1 MCGIMCYCGKK
12 QAIPILIDGLRRLEY
27 RGYDSAG
34 FAVVTNSGP
43 PKNGKNSRNGRNGN
57 NKRNII
63 VKTKGRVTL
72 LEKKKIG
79 LDVDATFGIAHTR
92 WATHGEPSH
101 VNAHPQTDCTNK
113 ISVVH
118 NGIIENY
125 LELKTELIEKGHVF
139 KSETDTEVIAHL
151 VEEYFDDDL
160 EIAVLKTVERLHGTF
175 GIAVIHADVDHQI
188 IIVKRGSPV
197 IIGIG
202 KDEYFAASDSNA
214 LAPYTNKMIYLSDDE
229 SAVLNSNDYHIK
241 NLRNETLEKKI
252 EILDAEEYRVDKRG
266 FEHHMLKEI
275 FEQPES
281 IENAFRGRIIE
292 NEGVSKLGGL
302 EPVLDRL
309 KKNTR
314 QLIIVSCGTSYYAGL
329 LGRYIFEHL
338 TELNIEVE
346 LASEFRY
353 RRLKLDE
360 NIAVLAISQSG
371 ETADTL
377 AAIKEAKRKG
387 ALLLGIVNTV
397 GTAIAQITD
406 AGVYNHAGPEIGVAS
421 TKIYT
426 SQLVIQTLMA
436 LLIGRYQGISYI
448 EGSEIIN
455 AITRLPDQ
463 VREILKDA
471 PKIKEIALEYSK
483 YKNFLYI
490 GRLYNYPTA
499 LEGALKLKEIS
510 YIHAE
515 GYAAGEMKH
524 GPISLIDK
532 NFPTVAIAPD
542 DLALDKML
550 SNMQEIKARKGR
562 ILAVTNGNVQ
572 KVTDISDDTIIV
584 PRTIPILQPVLNIV
598 PLQLFAYYIAKERGC
613 DIDKPRNLAK
623 SVTVE

>member
-1 MCGIMCYCGKK
+1 MCGIICYCGKK
-12 QAIPILIDGLRRLEY
+12 QAVPILVNGLKRLEY

-34 FAVVTNSGP
+34 FAVVADG
-43 PKNGKNSRNGRNGN
+43 GNGRNR
-57 NKRNII
+57 KNIV
-63 VKTKGRVTL
+63 VKAKGRVSQ
-72 LEKKKIG
+72 LEKKQNG
-79 LDVDATFGIAHTR
+79 VDIESSFGIAHTR
-92 WATHGEPSH
+92 WATHGKPSQL
-101 VNAHPQTDCTNK
+101 NAHPQTDCSNK

-125 LELKTELIEKGHVF
+125 QELKAELKEKGHVF
-139 KSETDTEVIAHL
+139 KSETDTEVVVHL
-151 VEEYFDDDL
+151 VEEYFEGDL
-160 EIAVLKTVERLHGTF
+160 EAAVLKTVERLSGTF
-175 GIAVIHADVDHQI
+175 GLAVIHADVDHQV
-188 IIVKRGSPV
+188 IIVKRGSPI

-202 KDEYFAASDSNA
+202 DNEYFAASDSNA

-229 SAVLNSNDYHIK
+229 IAVLNSGDYHIK
-241 NLRNETLEKKI
+241 NLKNEDLDKKI
-252 EILDAEEYRVDKRG
+252 EILEELDYRIDKKG
-266 FEHHMLKEI
+266 FEHYMLKEI

-281 IENAFRGRIIE
+281 IRNAFRGRIIE
-292 NEGVSKLGGL
+292 GEGVSKLGGL
-302 EPVLDRL
+302 EPVLDRI
-309 KKNTR
+309 KNTKR
-314 QLIIVSCGTSYYAGL
+314 LIIVSCGTSYYAGL

-338 TELNIEVE
+338 TELDVEVE

-360 NIAVLAISQSG
+360 NVAVLAISQSG

-387 ALLLGIVNTV
+387 ALVLGIVNAV
-397 GTAIAQITD
+397 GTAITHITD

-426 SQLVIQTLMA
+426 SQVVIITLMA
-436 LLIGRYQGISYI
+436 LFIGRYQAISFI

-463 VREILKDA
+463 VKEILNDA
-471 PKIKEIALEYSK
+471 GRIKEIAHKYAR
-483 YKNFLYI
+483 YKNFLYV
-490 GRLYNYPTA
+490 GRLFNYPTA
-499 LEGALKLKEIS
+499 MEGALKLKEIS

-524 GPISLIDK
+524 GPISLIDR

-542 DLALDKML
+542 DLTLDKMI
-550 SNMQEIKARKGR
+550 SNMQEIKARKGK
-562 ILAVTNGNVQ
+562 ILSITNPGVK
-572 KVTDISDDTIIV
+572 KVFDISDDVIIV
-584 PRTIPILQPVLNIV
+584 PRTIPILQAVLNII
-598 PLQLFAYYIAKERGC
+598 PLQLFAYYIAKERDR

>member
-1 MCGIMCYCGKK
+1 MCGIICYCGKK
-12 QAIPILIDGLRRLEY
+12 QAIPILLNGLKRLEY

-34 FAVVTNSGP
+34 FSVMGHSLNG
-43 PKNGKNSRNGRNGN
+43 KNGKKARNDKNTKN
-57 NKRNII
+57 FII
-63 VKTKGRVTL
+63 KAKGRVNQ
-72 LEKKKIG
+72 LENKKFG
-79 LDVDATFGIAHTR
+79 QEVDATFGIAHTR

-101 VNAHPQTDCTNK
+101 VNAHPQTDCSNK

-125 LELKTELIEKGHVF
+125 QELKDELIEKGHVF
-139 KSETDTEVIAHL
+139 KSETDTEVMAHL
-151 VEEYFDDDL
+151 VEEYFDGDL
-160 EIAVLKTVERLHGTF
+160 EAAVLKAVERLSGTF
-175 GIAVIHADVDHQI
+175 GIAIIHADIDHQVI
-188 IIVKRGSPV
+188 IAKRGSP
-197 IIGIG
+197 IILGIG
-202 KDEYFAASDSNA
+202 KDELYAASDSNA
-214 LAPYTNKMIYLSDDE
+214 LAPYTNKMIHLSDDE
-229 SAVLNSNDYHIK
+229 VAVLNSKDYHIK
-241 NLRNETLEKKI
+241 NFKNEMLEKEI
-252 EILDAEEYRVDKRG
+252 EILDAQEYRVDKRG

-292 NEGVSKLGGL
+292 SEGVSKLGGL

-309 KKNTR
+309 KNTHK
-314 QLIIVSCGTSYYAGL
+314 LIIVSCGTSYYAGL

-338 TELNIEVE
+338 TELNVESE

-360 NIAVLAISQSG
+360 EVAVLAISQSG

-387 ALLLGIVNTV
+387 ALILGIVNSV
-397 GTAIAQITD
+397 GTAITQITD
-406 AGVYNHAGPEIGVAS
+406 AGVYNHAGSEIGVAS

-426 SQLVIQTLMA
+426 SQLVILTLMA
-436 LLIGRYQGISYI
+436 LLIGRYQAISFI
-448 EGSEIIN
+448 EGSEVIH
-455 AITRLPDQ
+455 AITKLPDQ
-463 VREILKDA
+463 VREILSDA
-471 PKIKEIALEYSK
+471 PKIKKIAHQYSK

-490 GRLYNYPTA
+490 GRLFNYPTA
-499 LEGALKLKEIS
+499 MEGALKLKEIS

-515 GYAAGEMKH
+515 GYPAGEMKH

-550 SNMQEIKARKGR
+550 SNMQEIKARRGK
-562 ILAVTNGNVQ
+562 ILSITNANVQ
-572 KVTDISDDTIIV
+572 KVLDISDDVIIV
-584 PRTIPILQPVLNIV
+584 PKTIPILQPILNIV
-598 PLQLFAYYIAKERGC
+598 PLQLFAYYIAKEKGR

>member
-1 MCGIMCYCGKK
+1 MCGIICYSGKK
-12 QAIPILIDGLRRLEY
+12 QAVPILINGLKRLEY

-34 FAVVTNSGP
+34 FSVVGRTTNG
-43 PKNGKNSRNGRNGN
+43 KNGKKPRLD
-57 NKRNII
+57 KQVKNII
-63 VKTKGRVTL
+63 VKTKGRVNL
-72 LEKKKIG
+72 LENKKAG
-79 LDVDATFGIAHTR
+79 LDIDATFGIAHTR
-92 WATHGEPSH
+92 WATHGEPSQL
-101 VNAHPQTDCTNK
+101 NAHPQVDCTGK

-125 LELKTELIEKGHVF
+125 LDIKNELLEKGHVF

-151 VEEYFDDDL
+151 VEENFEGDL
-160 EIAVLKTVERLHGTF
+160 EDAVLKTVERLSGTF
-175 GIAVIHADVDHQI
+175 GIAIIHADVDHQI
-188 IIVKRGSPV
+188 IIAKRGSP
-197 IIGIG
+197 IIVGIG
-202 KDEYFAASDSNA
+202 NDEYFAASDSNA
-214 LAPYTNKMIYLSDDE
+214 LAPYTNKLIYLCDDE
-229 SAVLNSNDYHIK
+229 IAVLNSKEYHIK
-241 NLRNETLEKKI
+241 NFKNETLEKEI
-252 EILDAEEYRVDKRG
+252 EILDAKEYKIDKKG
-266 FEHHMLKEI
+266 FEHYMLKEI
-275 FEQPES
+275 FEQPET

-292 NEGVSKLGGL
+292 SEGVSKLGGL

-309 KKNTR
+309 KSTKK
-314 QLIIVSCGTSYYAGL
+314 LIIVSCGTSYYAGL

-338 TELNIEVE
+338 TNLNVEVE

-353 RRLKLDE
+353 RRLMLNSE
-360 NIAVLAISQSG
+360 VAVLAISQSG

-387 ALLLGIVNTV
+387 ALILGIVNTV
-397 GTAIAQITD
+397 GTAITQITE

-426 SQLVIQTLMA
+426 SQLVILTLMA
-436 LLIGRYQGISYI
+436 LFIGRYEGISFI
-448 EGSEIIN
+448 EGMEIIN

-471 PKIKEIALEYSK
+471 PKIKEIADKYSK

-490 GRLYNYPTA
+490 GRLFNYPTA
-499 LEGALKLKEIS
+499 MEGALKLKEIS

-515 GYAAGEMKH
+515 GYPAGEMKH

-542 DLALDKML
+542 DLTLDKML
-550 SNMQEIKARKGR
+550 SNMQEIKARRGN
-562 ILAVTNGNVQ
+562 ILTITNTDSP
-572 KVTDISDDTIIV
+572 KVIDISDDVITV
-584 PRTIPILQPVLNIV
+584 PKTIPILQPILNVV
-598 PLQLFAYYIAKERGC
+598 PLQLFAYYIARNKGR

>member
-1 MCGIMCYCGKK
+1 MCGIICYCGKK
-12 QAIPILIDGLRRLEY
+12 QAIPILINGLKRLEY

-34 FAVVTNSGP
+34 FAVVENGAIV
-43 PKNGKNSRNGRNGN
+43 KNGKN
-57 NKRNII
+57 NKNRRNIV
-63 VKTKGRVTL
+63 VKAKGRVDH

-79 LDVDATFGIAHTR
+79 LDIDATFGIAHTR
-92 WATHGEPSH
+92 WATHGKPSQ

-125 LELKTELIEKGHVF
+125 LELKEELMAKGHVF
-139 KSETDTEVIAHL
+139 KSETDTEVIVHL
-151 VEEYFDDDL
+151 VEEYFEGDL
-160 EIAVLKTVERLHGTF
+160 EIAVLKAVERLSGTF
-175 GIAVIHADVDHQI
+175 GIAVIHADIDHQVI
-188 IIVKRGSPV
+188 VVKRGSPMV
-197 IIGIG
+197 VGIG
-202 KDEYFAASDSNA
+202 DKEYLAASDSNA
-214 LAPYTNKMIYLSDDE
+214 LTPYTKKMIYLSDDE
-229 SAVLNSNDYHIK
+229 IAVLNSDEYHIK

-252 EILDAEEYRVDKRG
+252 EILESRDYKVDKRG
-266 FEHHMLKEI
+266 FEHYMLKEI
-275 FEQPES
+275 FEQPVS
-281 IENAFRGRIIE
+281 IENAMRGRIIE
-292 NEGVSKLGGL
+292 SEGVSKLGGL

-309 KKNTR
+309 KNTR

-360 NIAVLAISQSG
+360 DVAVLALSQSG

-387 ALLLGIVNTV
+387 ALVLGIVNAV
-397 GTAIAQITD
+397 GTAITQITD

-436 LLIGRYQGISYI
+436 LLIGRYQGVSFI

-455 AITRLPDQ
+455 ALIRLPDQ
-463 VREILKDA
+463 AREILKNADQ
-471 PKIKEIALEYSK
+471 IKEIAYKYSK

-490 GRLYNYPTA
+490 GRLFNYPTA
-499 LEGALKLKEIS
+499 MEGALKLKEIS

-532 NFPTVAIAPD
+532 NFPTISIVPD
-542 DLALDKML
+542 DLTLDKMI
-550 SNMQEIKARKGR
+550 SNMQEIRARNGK
-562 ILAVTNGNVQ
+562 ILSVTNANVPQ
-572 KVTDISDDTIIV
+572 VEKISNDIMVV
-584 PRTIPILQPVLNIV
+584 PRTIPILQPILNVI
-598 PLQLFAYYIAKERGC
+598 PLQLFAYYIAKEKGR

>member
-1 MCGIMCYCGKK
+1 MCGIICYCGEK
-12 QAIPILIDGLRRLEY
+12 QAIPILINGLKRLEY

-34 FAVVTNSGP
+34 FAVVE
-43 PKNGKNSRNGRNGN
+43 NGAIGKNGRN
-57 NKRNII
+57 NKNRRNIV
-63 VKTKGRVTL
+63 VKAKGRVDQ

-79 LDVDATFGIAHTR
+79 LDVNATFGIAHTR
-92 WATHGEPSH
+92 WATHGKPSQA
-101 VNAHPQTDCTNK
+101 NAHPQTDCTNK

-125 LELKTELIEKGHVF
+125 MELNEELTVKGHVF

-151 VEEYFDDDL
+151 VEEYFEGDL
-160 EIAVLKTVERLHGTF
+160 EIAILKAVERLSGTF
-175 GIAVIHADVDHQI
+175 GIAVIHADIDHQVI
-188 IIVKRGSPV
+188 VVKRGSPMV
-197 IIGIG
+197 VGIG
-202 KDEYFAASDSNA
+202 DKEYLAASDSNA
-214 LAPYTNKMIYLSDDE
+214 LTPYTKKMIYLSDDE
-229 SAVLNSNDYHIK
+229 IAVLNSNEYHIK

-252 EILDAEEYRVDKRG
+252 EILETRDYKVDKRG

-281 IENAFRGRIIE
+281 IENAMRGRIIE
-292 NEGVSKLGGL
+292 SEGVSKLGGL
-302 EPVLDRL
+302 EPVVDRL
-309 KKNTR
+309 KNTR

-338 TELNIEVE
+338 TELNIEIE

-360 NIAVLAISQSG
+360 DVAVLALSQSG

-387 ALLLGIVNTV
+387 ALVLGIVNAV
-397 GTAIAQITD
+397 GTAITQITD

-436 LLIGRYQGISYI
+436 LFIGRYQGVSFI

-455 AITRLPDQ
+455 ALIRLPAQ
-463 VREILKDA
+463 VREILKNA
-471 PKIKEIALEYSK
+471 GHIKEIARKYSR

-490 GRLYNYPTA
+490 GRLFNYPTA
-499 LEGALKLKEIS
+499 MEGALKLKEIS
-510 YIHAE
+510 YVHAE

-524 GPISLIDK
+524 GPISLIDR
-532 NFPTVAIAPD
+532 NFPTVSIVPD
-542 DLALDKML
+542 DLTLDKMI
-550 SNMQEIKARKGR
+550 SNMQEIKARNGK
-562 ILAVTNGNVQ
+562 ILSVTNANVSQ
-572 KVTDISDDTIIV
+572 VEKISNDNIVV
-584 PRTIPILQPVLNIV
+584 PRTIPILQPILNII
-598 PLQLFAYYIAKERGC
+598 PLQLFAYYIAKEKGR

>member
-1 MCGIMCYCGKK
+1 MCGIICYCGKK
-12 QAIPILIDGLRRLEY
+12 QAVPILINGLKRLEY

-34 FAVVTNSGP
+34 FSVITHDGKGN
-43 PKNGKNSRNGRNGN
+43 KNLT
-57 NKRNII
+57 
-63 VKTKGRVTL
+63 VKAKGRVSL
-72 LEKKKIG
+72 LEEKQSG
-79 LDVDATFGIAHTR
+79 LEIDATFGIAHTR
-92 WATHGEPSH
+92 WATHGKPSQ

-125 LELKTELIEKGHVF
+125 QDLKKELIEKGHVF

-151 VEEYFDDDL
+151 IEDNFDESKPNLEE
-160 EIAVLKTVERLHGTF
+160 AVLAATEQLSGTF
-175 GIAVIHADVDHQI
+175 GIAVVHADVDHQV
-188 IIVKRGSPV
+188 IIVKRGSPI

-202 KDEYFAASDSNA
+202 DNEYFAASDSNA

-229 SAVLNSNDYHIK
+229 VAVLNSGDYHIK
-241 NLRNETLEKKI
+241 NLKNEDLDKKI
-252 EILDAEEYRVDKRG
+252 EILEAQDYKVDKKG
-266 FEHHMLKEI
+266 FEHYMMKEI

-281 IENAFRGRIIE
+281 IRNAFRGRIIE
-292 NEGVSKLGGL
+292 GEGVSKLGGL
-302 EPVLDRL
+302 EPVLGRI
-309 KKNTR
+309 KNTKK
-314 QLIIVSCGTSYYAGL
+314 LVIVSCGTSYYAGL

-360 NIAVLAISQSG
+360 DVAVLALSQSG

-387 ALLLGIVNTV
+387 ALILGIVNTV
-397 GTAIAQITD
+397 GTSIAQITD

-426 SQLVIQTLMA
+426 SQLVIQTLIA
-436 LLIGRYQGISYI
+436 LFIGRYQGLSFI
-448 EGSEIIN
+448 EGSEIIT

-463 VREILKDA
+463 VKEILEGAERIKD
-471 PKIKEIALEYSK
+471 IAHKYSK
-483 YKNFLYI
+483 YRDFLYI
-490 GRLYNYPTA
+490 GRLFNYPTA

-510 YIHAE
+510 YVHAE

-542 DLALDKML
+542 DLTLDKMI
-550 SNMQEIKARKGR
+550 SNMQEIKARKGK
-562 ILAVTNGNVQ
+562 ILSVTNGTVP
-572 KVTDISDDTIIV
+572 KVSDVSDDVIIV
-584 PRTIPILQPVLNIV
+584 PRTIPILQPVLNII
-598 PLQLFAYYIAKERGC
+598 PLQLFAYYIAKEKGR

>member
-1 MCGIMCYCGKK
+1 MCGIICYCGQK
-12 QAIPILIDGLRRLEY
+12 QAIPILINGLKRLEY

-34 FAVVTNSGP
+34 FAVVENGAIV
-43 PKNGKNSRNGRNGN
+43 KNGKNNKSRRNVV
-57 NKRNII
+57 
-63 VKTKGRVTL
+63 VKAKGRVDH

-79 LDVDATFGIAHTR
+79 LEVNATFGIAHTR
-92 WATHGEPSH
+92 WATHGKPSQ
-101 VNAHPQTDCTNK
+101 VNAHPQTDCGNK

-125 LELKTELIEKGHVF
+125 LELKEELVDRGHVF
-139 KSETDTEVIAHL
+139 RSETDTEVIAHL
-151 VEEYFDDDL
+151 LEEYFEGDL
-160 EIAVLKTVERLHGTF
+160 EIAVLKAVERLSGTF
-175 GIAVIHADVDHQI
+175 GIAVIHADIDHQVI
-188 IIVKRGSPV
+188 VVKRGSPMV
-197 IIGIG
+197 VGIG
-202 KDEYFAASDSNA
+202 DKEYLAASDSNA
-214 LAPYTNKMIYLSDDE
+214 LTPYTKKMIYLSDDE
-229 SAVLNSNDYHIK
+229 IAVLNSNEYHIK

-252 EILDAEEYRVDKRG
+252 EILESRDYKVDKRG

-281 IENAFRGRIIE
+281 IENAMRGRIIE
-292 NEGVSKLGGL
+292 SEGVSKLGGL
-302 EPVLDRL
+302 EPVVDRL
-309 KKNTR
+309 KNTR

-360 NIAVLAISQSG
+360 DVAVLALSQSG

-387 ALLLGIVNTV
+387 ALVLGIVNAV
-397 GTAIAQITD
+397 GTAITQITD

-436 LLIGRYQGISYI
+436 LFIGRYQGVSFI

-455 AITRLPDQ
+455 ALTRLPDK
-463 VREILKDA
+463 VREILKNADH
-471 PKIKEIALEYSK
+471 IKEIAHKYSR

-490 GRLYNYPTA
+490 GRLFNYPTA
-499 LEGALKLKEIS
+499 MEGALKLKEIS

-524 GPISLIDK
+524 GPISLIDRS
-532 NFPTVAIAPD
+532 FPTVSIVPD
-542 DLALDKML
+542 DLTLDKMI
-550 SNMQEIKARKGR
+550 SNMQEIKARSGK
-562 ILAVTNGNVQ
+562 ILSVTNANVSQ
-572 KVTDISDDTIIV
+572 VEKISNDIIVV
-584 PRTIPILQPVLNIV
+584 PRTIPILQPILNII
-598 PLQLFAYYIAKERGC
+598 PLQLLAYYIAKEKGR

>member
-1 MCGIMCYCGKK
+1 MCGIICYCGKK
-12 QAIPILIDGLRRLEY
+12 QAVPILINGLKRLEY

-34 FAVVTNSGP
+34 FAVAIDG
-43 PKNGKNSRNGRNGN
+43 GNGRNR
-57 NKRNII
+57 KNIV
-63 VKTKGRVTL
+63 VKAKGRVSQ
-72 LEKKKIG
+72 LEKKQNG
-79 LDVDATFGIAHTR
+79 VDIESSFGIAHTR
-92 WATHGEPSH
+92 WATHGKPSQ
-101 VNAHPQTDCTNK
+101 VNAHPQIDCSNK

-125 LELKTELIEKGHVF
+125 QELKAELKEKGHVF
-139 KSETDTEVIAHL
+139 KSETDTEVVAHL
-151 VEEYFDDDL
+151 VEEYFKGDL
-160 EIAVLKTVERLHGTF
+160 EAAVLKTVERLSGTF
-175 GIAVIHADVDHQI
+175 GLAVIHADVDHQV
-188 IIVKRGSPV
+188 IIVKRGSPI

-202 KDEYFAASDSNA
+202 DNEYFAASDSNA

-229 SAVLNSNDYHIK
+229 IAVLNSGDYHIK
-241 NLRNETLEKKI
+241 NLKNEDLDKKI
-252 EILDAEEYRVDKRG
+252 EILEELDYRVDKKG
-266 FEHHMLKEI
+266 FEHYMLKEI

-281 IENAFRGRIIE
+281 IRNAFRGRIIE
-292 NEGVSKLGGL
+292 GEGVSKLGGL
-302 EPVLDRL
+302 EPVLDRI
-309 KKNTR
+309 KNTKR
-314 QLIIVSCGTSYYAGL
+314 LIIVSCGTSYYAGL

-338 TELNIEVE
+338 TELDVEVE

-360 NIAVLAISQSG
+360 NVAVLAISQSG

-387 ALLLGIVNTV
+387 ALVLGIVNAV
-397 GTAIAQITD
+397 GTAITQITD

-426 SQLVIQTLMA
+426 SQVVIITLMA
-436 LLIGRYQGISYI
+436 LFIGRYQAISFI

-463 VREILKDA
+463 VKEILNDA
-471 PKIKEIALEYSK
+471 GRIKEIAHKYAR
-483 YKNFLYI
+483 YKNFLYV
-490 GRLYNYPTA
+490 GRLFNYPTA
-499 LEGALKLKEIS
+499 MEGALKLKEIS

-524 GPISLIDK
+524 GPISLIDR

-542 DLALDKML
+542 DLTLDKMI
-550 SNMQEIKARKGR
+550 SNMQEIKARKGK
-562 ILAVTNGNVQ
+562 ILSITNPGVK
-572 KVTDISDDTIIV
+572 KVFDISDDVIIV
-584 PRTIPILQPVLNIV
+584 PRTIPILQPVLNII
-598 PLQLFAYYIAKERGC
+598 PLQLFAYYIAKERDR

>member
-1 MCGIMCYCGKK
+1 MCGIICYCGKK
-12 QAIPILIDGLRRLEY
+12 QAIPILINGLKRLEY

-34 FAVVTNSGP
+34 FAVVE
-43 PKNGKNSRNGRNGN
+43 NGAIGKNGRN
-57 NKRNII
+57 NKNRRNIV
-63 VKTKGRVTL
+63 VKAKGRVDH

-92 WATHGEPSH
+92 WATHGKPSQ
-101 VNAHPQTDCTNK
+101 VNAHPQTDCANK

-125 LELKTELIEKGHVF
+125 LELKEELMAKGHVF

-151 VEEYFDDDL
+151 VEEYFEDDL
-160 EIAVLKTVERLHGTF
+160 EIAVLKAVERLSGTF
-175 GIAVIHADVDHQI
+175 GIAVIHADIDHQV
-188 IIVKRGSPV
+188 IIVKRGSPMV
-197 IIGIG
+197 VGIG
-202 KDEYFAASDSNA
+202 DKEYLAASDSNA
-214 LAPYTNKMIYLSDDE
+214 LTPYTKKMIYLSDDE
-229 SAVLNSNDYHIK
+229 IAVLNSDEYHIK

-252 EILDAEEYRVDKRG
+252 EILETRDYKVDKRG
-266 FEHHMLKEI
+266 FEHYMLKEI
-275 FEQPES
+275 FEQPVS
-281 IENAFRGRIIE
+281 IENAMRGRIIE
-292 NEGVSKLGGL
+292 SEGVSKLGGL

-309 KKNTR
+309 KNTR

-360 NIAVLAISQSG
+360 DVAVLALSQSG

-387 ALLLGIVNTV
+387 ALVLGIVNAV
-397 GTAIAQITD
+397 GTAITQITD

-436 LLIGRYQGISYI
+436 LLIGRYQGVSFI

-455 AITRLPDQ
+455 ALIRLPDQ
-463 VREILKDA
+463 VREILKNADQ
-471 PKIKEIALEYSK
+471 IKEIAHKYSR

-490 GRLYNYPTA
+490 GRLFNYPTA
-499 LEGALKLKEIS
+499 MEGALKLKEIS

-524 GPISLIDK
+524 GPISLIDR
-532 NFPTVAIAPD
+532 NFPTVAIVPD
-542 DLALDKML
+542 DLTLDKMI
-550 SNMQEIKARKGR
+550 SNMQEIKARNGK
-562 ILAVTNGNVQ
+562 ILSVTNANVPQ
-572 KVTDISDDTIIV
+572 VEKISNDIIVV
-584 PRTIPILQPVLNIV
+584 PRTIPILQPILNII
-598 PLQLFAYYIAKERGC
+598 PLQLFAYYIAKEKGR